1 MTPEEADALSALM
14 QQVTATGT
22 AKSLSGSGYTVA
34 GKTGSAEHGGSDI
47 PHSWFVGFSNVEDP
61 DLVVS
66 VISEGS
72 GTGSEVAV
80 PIAKKIFDAYHAG

>member
-34 GKTGSAEHGGSDI
+34 GKTGSAEHGRI
-47 PHSWFVGFSNVEDP
+47 
-61 DLVVS
+61 
-66 VISEGS
+66 
-72 GTGSEVAV
+72 
-80 PIAKKIFDAYHAG
+80 